1 VEKPHLKYT
10 NKGNNDQSKE
20 AFLKIKH
27 VEDNDNE
34 RQTFTELVKK
44 MEELLG
50 DKDQTFAVH
59 LMRETTSI
67 GK

>member
-27 VEDNDNE
+27 VEDNENE

-44 MEELLG
+44 MEIKTKYLLY
-50 DKDQTFAVH
+50 T
-59 LMRETTSI
+59 
-67 GK
+67 